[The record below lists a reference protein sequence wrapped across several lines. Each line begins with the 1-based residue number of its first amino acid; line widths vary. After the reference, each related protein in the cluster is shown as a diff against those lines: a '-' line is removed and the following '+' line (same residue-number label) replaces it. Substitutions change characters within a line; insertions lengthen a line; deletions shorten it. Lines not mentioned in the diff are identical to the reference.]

1 MKTTTPDCINWK
13 LIENWEVSLAQNL
26 ILVDQMI
33 LELITSGVARL
44 SATKIK
50 ERIEILVEI
59 KATLIAY
66 RDGGHNQM

>member
-33 LELITSGVARL
+33 LELTTSGVARL
-44 SATKIK
+44 SATKVK
-50 ERIEILVEI
+50 ERIEILFEI

>member
-33 LELITSGVARL
+33 LELITSGAARL
-44 SATKIK
+44 SATKLK

-59 KATLIAY
+59 KAALIAY
-66 RDGGHNQM
+66 RDSGLKQM